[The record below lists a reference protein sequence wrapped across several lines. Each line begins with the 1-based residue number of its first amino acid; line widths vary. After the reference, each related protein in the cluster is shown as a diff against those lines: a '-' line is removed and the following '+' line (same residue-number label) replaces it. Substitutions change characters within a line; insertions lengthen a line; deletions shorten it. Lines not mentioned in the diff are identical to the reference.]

1 MLPINSI
8 LESIKTAI
16 SVESTVVIS
25 APPGSG
31 KTTVIPFVLMK
42 EPFLQNKKILVLEP
56 RRLAAKN
63 SALRVCLSYGIQVGE
78 EIGYRVRFDSKIS
91 KATKVE
97 YITEGIFINKIIND
111 PELYDTGLVIFDEFH
126 ERNMDSDL
134 SLALIEET
142 RKLFR
147 PDLKIIIMSAT
158 LNVEE
163 IKNVYP
169 NAKYIF
175 SEGKS
180 FGVEVKY
187 LDSKSDKT
195 SELIYKIISNLD
207 KEDGNILIFL
217 SGVYEIN
224 KLYNFLLSKD
234 IPNSTLFTLYGEMN
248 YEDQRK
254 VFLPLKDFRKIILS
268 TNIAETSIT
277 IDNISVVIDS
287 GLRKKLIYDIGS
299 GMNRLII
306 DQIALDSADQRKGR
320 AGRTRDGVCYRLW
333 TKQDESSFSK
343 TTQPEILNS
352 DLSNL
357 LLTVKKFGSSI
368 NEMFWINPP
377 GINSISKAEE
387 LLYSLG
393 AIDSK
398 KFITP
403 MGNKMTDF
411 PFPVRL
417 AAMVLKSNQYENY
430 SDAINLAI
438 ILSEKFYNKTDFIHS
453 GISSILD
460 FFKSPIFKN
469 SNYYDK
475 YLYLYKD
482 IHKRLDQIPRSGPIS
497 IGGILALGYPDRIG
511 KNRELGKEKF
521 KLSSGKGAYLS
532 KEDPLC
538 ESTFIVAPELDGDLQ
553 NSKIYKAAYIS
564 KNELLYLFKD
574 LIVQKQ
580 ILSANT
586 GDKIKVFNQTLLL
599 ELIIEEREITTP
611 DEIKFIDNLITY
623 LVTTECKD
631 LNWSN
636 QVLDY
641 INRVKFL
648 SNLNEKITTIEI
660 DYLKKNPKEWLVDYL
675 HNINKISQLY
685 SLDLLYIIKSFMNYS
700 NQLEIEREAPEFFIS
715 PAGNKIKIRY
725 FEREA
730 IIEIKLQELF
740 GTTHSPRIGYGKV
753 QLTFHLLSPGRQ
765 PIQITKDLD
774 SFWKNTYP
782 EVKKELRGRYPKHP
796 WPENPYLAKPTSK
809 TTRAS
814 LKEDNGRS
822 F

>member
-8 LESIKTAI
+8 LESVKTAI
-16 SVESTVVIS
+16 NVESTVVIS

-31 KTTVIPFVLMK
+31 KTTVVPFVLMK
-42 EPFLQNKKILVLEP
+42 ELFLQDKKILVLEP

-63 SALRVCLSYGIQVGE
+63 SALRVCISNGIQVGE

-91 KATKVE
+91 KSTKVE
-97 YITEGIFINKIIND
+97 YITEGIFINKILND
-111 PELYDTGLVIFDEFH
+111 PELSDTGLVIFDEFH

-134 SLALIEET
+134 SLALLEES

-158 LNVEE
+158 LNIDEL
-163 IKNVYP
+163 KNVYP
-169 NAKYIF
+169 KANYIF
-175 SEGKS
+175 SDGKS
-180 FGVEVKY
+180 FDVEVKY
-187 LDSKSDKT
+187 LDSKSDKN
-195 SELIYKIISNLD
+195 SEIIYKIISNLD
-207 KEDGNILIFL
+207 KEDGDILVFL
-217 SGVYEIN
+217 PGVYEIN
-224 KLYNFLLSKD
+224 KLYNLLLSKN
-234 IPNSTLFTLYGEMN
+234 IPNSSLFTLYGDMN
-248 YEDQRK
+248 YEDQKK
-254 VFLPLKDFRKIILS
+254 VFLPLKDSRKIVLS

-287 GLRKKLIYDIGS
+287 GLRKKVVYDIGS
-299 GMNRLII
+299 GMNRLVI

-333 TKQDESSFSK
+333 TKQDENSFSK

-357 LLTVKKFGSSI
+357 LLTVKKFGCNT

-377 GINSISKAEE
+377 GINSISKAED

-398 KFITP
+398 KYITP
-403 MGNKMTDF
+403 LGNKMTDF

-438 ILSEKFYNKTDFIHS
+438 ILSEKIHNKTDFINS
-453 GISSILD
+453 GISPILD
-460 FFKSPIFKN
+460 YLKNPSFKN
-469 SNYYDK
+469 SIYYDK
-475 YLYLYKD
+475 YTYLYKD
-482 IHKRLDQIPRSGPIS
+482 IHKRLNQIPRSGSIS

-532 KEDPLC
+532 KDDSLC
-538 ESTFIVAPELDGDLQ
+538 ESTFIVSPELDGDLQ
-553 NSKIYKAAYIS
+553 NSKIYRAAPIS
-564 KNELLYLFKD
+564 KNELLYLLKD
-574 LIVQKQ
+574 LVVQNQ
-580 ILSANT
+580 IIST
-586 GDKIKVFNQTLLL
+586 DSGDKIKVFNQTMIL
-599 ELIIEEREITTP
+599 ELLIEEKEITTP
-611 DEIKFIDNLITY
+611 NEIKFIETLNTY
-623 LVTTECKD
+623 LSTTECKD
-631 LNWSN
+631 LNWNN

-648 SNLNEKITTIEI
+648 SNLNEKIPTLDI
-660 DYLKKNPKEWLVDYL
+660 DHLKKSPKEWLQDYL
-675 HNINKISQLY
+675 YNINRISQLY
-685 SLDLLYIIKSFMNYS
+685 SLDLFYIIKSFMSYS
-700 NQLEIEREAPEFFIS
+700 YQLEIEKEAPEFFVS

-725 FEREA
+725 YEREA

-740 GTTHSPRIGYGKV
+740 GMIHSPRIGYDKV
-753 QLTFHLLSPGRQ
+753 QVTFHLLSPGRQ
-765 PIQITKDLD
+765 PIQITKDLE

-814 LKEDNGRS
+814 LKEDNRNS

>member
-1 MLPINSI
+1 MLPIHSI
-8 LESIKTAI
+8 LESVKSAI
-16 SVESTVVIS
+16 DVESTVVIS

-31 KTTVIPFVLMK
+31 KTTVIPFVLMN
-42 EPFLQNKKILVLEP
+42 EQFLQNKKILVLEP

-63 SALRVCLSYGIQVGE
+63 SALRVCISNGIQVGE
-78 EIGYRVRFDSKIS
+78 EIGYRVRFDTKIS
-91 KATKVE
+91 KSTKVE
-97 YITEGIFINKIIND
+97 YITEGIFINKILND
-111 PELYDTGLVIFDEFH
+111 PELSDTGLVIFDEFH

-134 SLALIEET
+134 SLALLEES

-158 LNVEE
+158 LNIDE

-169 NAKYIF
+169 KANYIF
-175 SEGKS
+175 SDGKS
-180 FGVEVKY
+180 FDVEIKY

-195 SELIYKIISNLD
+195 SELIFKIISNLD
-207 KEDGNILIFL
+207 NKQGNILVFL
-217 SGVYEIN
+217 PGVYEIN
-224 KLYNFLLSKD
+224 KLYNLLLSKN
-234 IPNSTLFTLYGEMN
+234 IPNSSLFTLYGDMN

-254 VFLPLKDFRKIILS
+254 VFLPLKDSRKIILS

-287 GLRKKLIYDIGS
+287 GLRKKVVYDIGS
-299 GMNRLII
+299 GMNRLVI

-333 TKQDESSFSK
+333 TKQDEKSFSK

-357 LLTVKKFGSSI
+357 LLIVKKFGSTI

-377 GINSISKAEE
+377 GVNSISKAED

-398 KFITP
+398 KYITP
-403 MGNKMTDF
+403 LGNKMTDF

-417 AAMVLKSNQYENY
+417 AAMVLKSNRYENY

-453 GISSILD
+453 DISPILD
-460 FFKSPIFKN
+460 FLKSPTFKH
-469 SNYYDK
+469 STYYDR

-482 IHKRLDQIPRSGPIS
+482 IHKRLDQIPRSESIS

-532 KEDPLC
+532 KDDPLC
-538 ESTFIVAPELDGDLQ
+538 ESTFIISPELDGDLQ
-553 NSKIYKAAYIS
+553 NSKIYKAAPIS
-564 KNELLYLFKD
+564 KNELLYLLKD
-574 LIVQKQ
+574 LVVQNQ
-580 ILSANT
+580 IIST
-586 GDKIKVFNQTLLL
+586 DSGDKIKVFNQTLVL
-599 ELIIEEREITTP
+599 ELLIEEKEITTP
-611 DEIKFIDNLITY
+611 DEIKFIDNLISY
-623 LVTTECKD
+623 LSTTECKN
-631 LNWSN
+631 LNWNN

-648 SNLNEKITTIEI
+648 SNLNEKIPTLDI
-660 DYLKKNPKEWLVDYL
+660 DYLKKNPKEWLQNYL
-675 HNINKISQLY
+675 HNLNRISQLY
-685 SLDLLYIIKSFMNYS
+685 ALDLFTIIKSFMSYS
-700 NQLEIEREAPEFFIS
+700 NQLEIEKEAPEFFVS

-725 FEREA
+725 SSGEA

-740 GTTHSPRIGYGKV
+740 GMTHSPRVAYDKV
-753 QLTFHLLSPGRQ
+753 QVTFHLLSPGRQ
-765 PIQITKDLD
+765 PIQITKDLE

-782 EVKKELRGRYPKHP
+782 EVKKELKRRYPKHP

-814 LKEDNGRS
+814 LREDYQGS
-822 F
+822 L